1 MLSLLDDK
9 REYGKQRLWGQF
21 GFGLAGCIVGP
32 LLMNHK
38 FGGYKAAFYVHALI
52 SLPTLFIMR
61 RFDPTPRAT
70 ASASSKA
77 VQGNGKGKGKG
88 QGKKGQVQPRF
99 REGLGLV
106 VRNPDNLIFFLMG
119 TSVRRMHCMALHRMA
134 WRGVQTHGPP
144 ATPYL
149 TTYLATRLILP
160 FHRLIFPPWLVHSCL
175 QCL

>member
-32 LLMNHK
+32 CLMNHK

-61 RFDPTPRAT
+61 RFDPTPAKAAKQPT
-70 ASASSKA
+70 ANKA
-77 VQGNGKGKGKG
+77 LPAAAKGKGKG
-88 QGKKGQVQPRF
+88 GKAGAAPVQPRF

-119 TSVRRMHCMALHRMA
+119 ACVGLRGFVVRSLRACCVCGSCGRESESLC
-134 WRGVQTHGPP
+134 
-144 ATPYL
+144 L
-149 TTYLATRLILP
+149 
-160 FHRLIFPPWLVHSCL
+160 FHVRDRRD
-175 QCL
+175 

>member
-1 MLSLLDDK
+1 VLSLLDDK

-32 LLMNHK
+32 CLMNHK

-61 RFDPTPRAT
+61 RFDPTPKTAT
-70 ASASSKA
+70 AALPSGGKK
-77 VQGNGKGKGKG
+77 NTKEDKNKGKGKGKG
-88 QGKKGQVQPRF
+88 KGKAPVQPRF

-119 TSVRRMHCMALHRMA
+119 PC
-134 WRGVQTHGPP
+134 P
-144 ATPYL
+144 
-149 TTYLATRLILP
+149 
-160 FHRLIFPPWLVHSCL
+160 
-175 QCL
+175 